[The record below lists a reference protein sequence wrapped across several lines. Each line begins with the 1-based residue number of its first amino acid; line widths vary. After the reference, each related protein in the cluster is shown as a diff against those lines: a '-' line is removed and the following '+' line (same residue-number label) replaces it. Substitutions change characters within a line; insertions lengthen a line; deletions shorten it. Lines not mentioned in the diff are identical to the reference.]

1 MHHLNGQPP
10 RCHNGTQL
18 AVSARQRGQADPTC
32 WPQAVSPRELTSA
45 GLSDASAGWHPN
57 KGGREGQ
64 GQSPKPVPRPTV
76 DAGAE
81 TALKLRIG
89 AYYVGSGTGRHQQL
103 RPVLTPL
110 LFLVTT

>member
-1 MHHLNGQPP
+1 MG
-10 RCHNGTQL
+10 RCTISTAGLRVAIT
-18 AVSARQRGQADPTC
+18 APSSPSARGSEGRQTRPAGLRQCP
-32 WPQAVSPRELTSA
+32 PRELTSA

-89 AYYVGSGTGRHQQL
+89 ACYVGSGTGRH
-103 RPVLTPL
+103 
-110 LFLVTT
+110 